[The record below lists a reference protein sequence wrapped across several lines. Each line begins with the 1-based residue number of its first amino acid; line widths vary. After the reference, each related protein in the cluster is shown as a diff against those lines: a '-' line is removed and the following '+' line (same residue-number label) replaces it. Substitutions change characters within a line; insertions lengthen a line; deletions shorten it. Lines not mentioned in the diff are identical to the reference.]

1 MRKNHSR
8 IQPRFG
14 LDHRES
20 RRRKLVLQLKS
31 ANYVTNSLDPGA
43 CAAQKKRNIGAQRQ
57 GDRVQLLPRQFQ
69 LPQAVERQQRAGR
82 VRRSATQA
90 GLCGDVFRD
99 ADMYPLRATGG
110 LLQRT
115 CGAHDQIVRRQGA
128 GKVFTCDGPIAA
140 HLEMQNIAPIDQ
152 HEDRLQQVIA
162 IGPATRDMQKQVQFG
177 RRRHVVQGLH
187 GKRSEAQD
195 NAQRSARQRLLARG
209 RQAPLLQGIEV
220 GAPAGD
226 LEGFAL
232 QPAEKRVNG

>member
-20 RRRKLVLQLKS
+20 RRRKLVLQLKR

-69 LPQAVERQQRAGR
+69 LPQAVERQQCAGR

-177 RRRHVVQGLH
+177 RRRTSYRACMESG
-187 GKRSEAQD
+187 
-195 NAQRSARQRLLARG
+195 QRLKTMRSVVRG
-209 RQAPLLQGIEV
+209 SGCSRVADKRPCCRASRLV
-220 GAPAGD
+220 R
-226 LEGFAL
+226 
-232 QPAEKRVNG
+232 QPATWRASPFSQLKSA